1 MPTLTRP
8 FIFACLLV
16 LMVPLFPAAT
26 TAQDVVIGP
35 DTYPDG
41 INPLTGLP
49 ADDPNALNRRPL
61 LIKIT
66 NFPPVVRDYQIGL
79 NDAEIVWEH
88 LLSGGVTRFSA
99 IFLEN
104 DYEKIGPV
112 RSGRLVDFELT
123 RIYRSLFAYSGMSQ
137 GTIEVLFGDALV
149 SERVVGGS
157 GPCPPLCRYPQE
169 GLALEHTLFGDT
181 EQIRTDFATE
191 RDADTTPDPVYGMA
205 FSDDAPPG
213 GTPLDYAQVRYT
225 QSVVGWEWNAAA
237 ERWLRVQDGDP
248 HWDTSQDKQVQAAN
262 VVIIEDE
269 HTVQPYVSE
278 QYWGP
283 ANFAFSVNLI
293 GSGRAYMLRDGTL
306 YQGEWRRESRDE
318 PLTFFDADGDV
329 LPFKPGNSF
338 FNLVPMWT
346 DGYELELLP
355 AEPETITVNGET
367 GVSMR
372 FGPDDAYVAPDV
384 AYPGDEFNVIG
395 RDFYGEWLQLKR
407 GDERAI
413 WLPVERLNMTGLD
426 ADALPNPRPSHE
438 R

>member
-1 MPTLTRP
+1 MPILKRP
-8 FIFACLLV
+8 FSLVCLL
-16 LMVPLFPAAT
+16 LLIPLFPAAT
-26 TAQDVVIGP
+26 TAQDVIIGP
-35 DTYPDG
+35 DAYPDG
-41 INPLTGLP
+41 MNPLTGLP
-49 ADDPNALNRRPL
+49 AADPDALDRRPL

-66 NFPPVVRDYQIGL
+66 NFPPVVREHQVGL

-123 RIYRSLFAYSGMSQ
+123 RIYRSLFTYSGMSQ
-137 GTIEVLFGDALV
+137 GTIEVLFSDSLML
-149 SERVVGGS
+149 ERVVGGS
-157 GPCPPLCRYPQE
+157 GPCPPLCRYPQD

-181 EQIRTDFATE
+181 EQIRTDFAAE
-191 RDADTTPDPVYGMA
+191 RDVNLTPDPVYGMA
-205 FSDDAPPG
+205 FSETAPAG
-213 GTPLDYAQVRYT
+213 GTPLDFAQVRYT
-225 QSVVGWEWNAAA
+225 QSVVGWEWDVDA
-237 ERWLRVQDGDP
+237 ERWLRFQDGEP
-248 HWDTSQDKQVQAAN
+248 HWDSSQDKQVQATN
-262 VVIIEDE
+262 VVIIEDT
-269 HTVQPYVSE
+269 HTIQPFVSE

-283 ANFAFSVNLI
+283 ANFAFSVNFI
-293 GSGRAYMLRDGTL
+293 GSGRAYMLRDGML
-306 YQGEWRRESRDE
+306 YPGEWRRETREE
-318 PLTFFDADGDV
+318 PLTFFDAEGNV

-355 AEPETITVNGET
+355 SEPETVAVNGDT

-372 FGPDDAYVAPDV
+372 FGPDAAYVAPDV
-384 AYPGDEFNVIG
+384 AYPGDAFAVIG

-413 WLPVERLNMTGLD
+413 WLPVERLDMADLD
-426 ADALPNPRPSHE
+426 IDALPNPRPSHE